1 MVYTLRNKSADPSA
15 QTYRKM
21 ADELFSNVW
30 SLFEQIDAHFDD
42 ERPLEELVGSQMSVR
57 APLMI
62 T

>member
-1 MVYTLRNKSADPSA
+1 MVYTLRNKPTDPSA

-42 ERPLEELVGSQMSVR
+42 DRPLEELVGSQMAVR
-57 APLMI
+57 APPS
-62 T
+62 